1 MRNIEMTKNKLQQ
14 LYFRWLEIQISLLQT
29 KENSRRGDIIRYKNT
44 FAKLL
49 NYVWKNSDYLK
60 KNVSP
65 LKKSK

>member
-1 MRNIEMTKNKLQQ
+1 MKKHQNDDKQTQQ

-49 NYVWKNSDYLK
+49 NYTFGLTQII
-60 KNVSP
+60 
-65 LKKSK
+65 